1 MRSRQNAVPSPVLDR
16 LDDVDPSLPVARK
29 LGSTI
34 EMQKSSVEA
43 EQKDPTSSKS
53 ESRSRAVPYPSPV
66 SKEDNDS
73 LEQCRLKQTQQ
84 PSNAQDRA
92 QQPIQQTTNG
102 PTNRH
107 LSEEDDAESTRQKGN
122 NASEASDADDSDDE
136 DEEDEEEA
144 AGNGYQVRC
153 NHTHHCRSQT

>member
-1 MRSRQNAVPSPVLDR
+1 MATWRELGEVPD
-16 LDDVDPSLPVARK
+16 
-29 LGSTI
+29 
-34 EMQKSSVEA
+34 
-43 EQKDPTSSKS
+43 S
-53 ESRSRAVPYPSPV
+53 E
-66 SKEDNDS
+66 EDNDS
-73 LEQCRLKQTQQ
+73 LEQSRLKQTQQ

-136 DEEDEEEA
+136 DEEDEEPQEEEELDE
-144 AGNGYQVRC
+144 VSPF
-153 NHTHHCRSQT
+153 T